1 MTSIKLDNNEILF
14 ILQGIDLKLSGYAE
28 KNIKDYPEWKAKKI
42 LELKKLRDKIG
53 KVAITKLKIG
63 G

>member
-1 MTSIKLDNNEILF
+1 MNVELNNNEILF
-14 ILQGIDLKLSGYAE
+14 ILQGIDLKLSRYAE
-28 KNIKDYPEWKAKKI
+28 KNIKDYPEWKIKKI
-42 LELKKLRDKIG
+42 LELKKLREKIG